1 MTNVK
6 VVELNT
12 KNMRTKQ
19 LAEKWAKE
27 YLNTEEGKKET
38 EKLNRET
45 IDYIIFGKP
54 TRYLNEELLDEMDSF
69 IKTEELSIEEME
81 LKQIVQKLV
90 GSISPSGESHLD
102 TKRLENLKVM
112 CGLIEDLVYEVNYVA
127 RDKDRYESSMKE
139 NGSLC
144 SKVFR

>member
-19 LAEKWAKE
+19 LAEKWAEE
-27 YLNTEEGKKET
+27 YLNSEEGKKET
-38 EKLNRET
+38 ENLNKET

-69 IKTEELSIEEME
+69 IRVEKLSVEEIVERFGDLLTEKDI
-81 LKQIVQKLV
+81 
-90 GSISPSGESHLD
+90 
-102 TKRLENLKVM
+102 ENLIK
-112 CGLIEDLVYEVNYVA
+112 L
-127 RDKDRYESSMKE
+127 RDGNNLDI
-139 NGSLC
+139 
-144 SKVFR
+144 